1 MTFLNNNLYH
11 RDTNNRR
18 KVYPCGGIS
27 LFVILSHHL
36 PKQKHFIVLMPVPYL
51 FFRYGWTMKM
61 LVPEL
66 HDVEPAAVHIK
77 MDVALFEIRSAGFPN
92 DDFRMQLLDEAPGR
106 VTYAFAMDFWVDEEQ
121 LQLTAKKSHVDRN
134 NRTADFFSV
143 KEDAVG
149 FGVLTVNGSLN
160 RGA

>member
-1 MTFLNNNLYH
+1 MKTLVAVN
-11 RDTNNRR
+11 
-18 KVYPCGGIS
+18 IS
-27 LFVILSHHL
+27 VILSHHL
-36 PKQKHFIVLMPVPYL
+36 PEQKHFIIFMPVPYL

-61 LVPEL
+61 FVPEL

-77 MDVALFEIRSAGFPN
+77 MDVALLEIRRAGFPN
-92 DDFRMQLLDEAPGR
+92 DDFRMQLLDETPGS

-121 LQLTAKKSHVDRN
+121 LQFSTKKSLVDRN

-149 FGVLTVNGSLN
+149 FGVLTVNGLLN